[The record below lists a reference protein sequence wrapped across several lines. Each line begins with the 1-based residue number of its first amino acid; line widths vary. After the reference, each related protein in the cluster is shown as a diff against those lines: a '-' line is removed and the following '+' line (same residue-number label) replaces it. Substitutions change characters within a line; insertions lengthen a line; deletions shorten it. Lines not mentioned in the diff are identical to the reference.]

1 MKNSKAIVLDFG
13 GVISRTLFETHDITE
28 KALGLEKGSLTWR
41 GPFAP
46 ETDDLWQAM
55 QNDEISEREYWLYRA
70 KETGQLVGETWDT
83 MEAFVKAARGANP
96 LEIIRTEFLK
106 TLNIIRQ
113 YPIKLA
119 VLSNELDLFYGKELR
134 ERLPFL
140 ADFDAIIDATY
151 THVLKPKPQAYQ
163 FVVDALDL
171 EANQCVFLDDQIR
184 NITGAQEFGMKTV
197 HFDVKDPLRSY
208 QQSLELLELKE
219 TISHE

>member
-28 KALGLEKGSLTWR
+28 KVLGLKKGTLTWH

-46 ETDDLWQAM
+46 ETDELWQYM
-55 QNDEISEREYWLYRA
+55 QNDEISERDYWLQRA

-106 TLNIIRQ
+106 TLNIIQQ

-119 VLSNELDLFYGKELR
+119 ILSNELDLFYGKELR
-134 ERLPFL
+134 KRLPFL
-140 ADFDAIIDATY
+140 TDFDVIIDATY
-151 THVLKPKPQAYQ
+151 THVLKPEPQAYQ
-163 FVVDALDL
+163 FVVDALKL
-171 EANQCVFLDDQIR
+171 EADQCVFVDDQKR
-184 NITGAQEFGMKTV
+184 NIIGAQEFGMKTV
-197 HFDVKDPLRSY
+197 HFNVKDPLRSY
-208 QQSLELLELKE
+208 EQSLKLLELKE